1 MTTTASYAERYVSA
15 VARAL
20 PTAVRP
26 EILAEVE
33 ASIADQVEPRVEQ
46 GEARDEAE
54 RAVVAELGEP
64 IAYAASLIDRPMWLV
79 GPRYYAAWLRLLR
92 ILLWTVPA
100 VATAGVVIGQV
111 VVEASIGEIF
121 GQAIATLL
129 SVIVHV
135 SFWTT
140 LIFFVL
146 ERTGS
151 SGDTILDWNPD
162 QLPQPSSDSAA
173 RGDLIGSL
181 VMLGIF
187 AGALLWDRF
196 RGFVPGDEKI
206 SIINPDLWPWWMGL
220 LFLLLIA
227 EAAFAIV
234 VYARGHWT
242 MALAWVNFAI
252 AISVMSLGLTALGR
266 GVLYNPEFVTDVFT
280 VNGVTGEATAVL
292 AALTGIAIAGIGI
305 WDIIE
310 GFLKARRARLR

>member
-1 MTTTASYAERYVSA
+1 
-15 VARAL
+15 
-20 PTAVRP
+20 
-26 EILAEVE
+26 
-33 ASIADQVEPRVEQ
+33 
-46 GEARDEAE
+46 
-54 RAVVAELGEP
+54 
-64 IAYAASLIDRPMWLV
+64 
-79 GPRYYAAWLRLLR
+79 
-92 ILLWTVPA
+92 
-100 VATAGVVIGQV
+100 
-111 VVEASIGEIF
+111 
-121 GQAIATLL
+121 
-129 SVIVHV
+129 
-135 SFWTT
+135 
-140 LIFFVL
+140 
-146 ERTGS
+146 
-151 SGDTILDWNPD
+151 
-162 QLPQPSSDSAA
+162 
-173 RGDLIGSL
+173 
-181 VMLGIF
+181 
-187 AGALLWDRF
+187 LLWDRF

-242 MALAWVNFAI
+242 MARGWVNFAI